1 MSRYDDDMRTV
12 YNEKV
17 YTRAIG
23 GLFNLSKYDPLAL
36 PFYACLHAMVSKKRR
51 IFDSPNLWIRIGGDK
66 IKCLARVYCM
76 GLDYEYASRH
86 SDDRRELLN
95 NNNAHI
101 GSAPLEFNRLV
112 GAINE
117 AYKVPVEPET
127 LSLMLELDTFLK
139 GLKGQRYNPLENE
152 FASNLSTTSNPIKDQ
167 VDKLKNPGT
176 EVTVD
181 DQSDHIETTIE
192 LDPKSK
198 IEINNYFEVEQEGK
212 ILKHQGVSANIRG
225 DTGDG
230 KLFKLASDNVV
241 AVTAIVRNELDRH
254 HVETIENYKKERA
267 KLDGYDSKIEEI
279 GRKATE
285 IYNKYY
291 KASVEEIRDA
301 QNLGKVT
308 V

>member
-1 MSRYDDDMRTV
+1 MGRYDDDMRVV

-17 YTRAIG
+17 YRRAIAG
-23 GLFNLSKYDPLAL
+23 MFNLSKYDPLAL

-86 SDDRRELLN
+86 STDRRTLIN
-95 NNNAHI
+95 DHCDV
-101 GSAPLEFNRLV
+101 GSTPLEFNRLV
-112 GAINE
+112 GTINE

-139 GLKGQRYNPLENE
+139 GLKGQRYNPLEDE
-152 FASNLSTTSNPIKDQ
+152 FANNLNTTINPIHDQ
-167 VDKLKNPGT
+167 VEKLKNPGV
-176 EVTVD
+176 EVCVD
-181 DQSDHIETTIE
+181 DHSDRIETTISFS
-192 LDPKSK
+192 DKAK
-198 IEINNYFEVEQEGK
+198 VEINNYFEVEQEGK
-212 ILKHQGVSANIRG
+212 LLKHAGVSANIRG

-230 KLFKLASDNVV
+230 RLFKLASDNVV
-241 AVTAIVRNELDRH
+241 AITAIVRNELDRH
-254 HVETIENYKKERA
+254 HVDTIENYKKERA